1 MNYFDIFFLIIL
13 IYFTIRGLF
22 RGLINELM
30 ILVSIVIGFILAT
43 FYHDNLSSFLQ
54 NIFHD
59 INYSVLKIISFALIF
74 IVVTVV
80 ARILAKMLN
89 KIVTFT
95 FLQPV
100 NRIAGALFG
109 LGKGLFIIGLLF
121 AIIDLLPF
129 SDYLM
134 DKAGIN
140 NSILYEPLKSIIEGL
155 YNFLI
160 GLAPSDLNIEKQLMN
175 GVGKADSTAKQLFK

>member
-30 ILVSIVIGFILAT
+30 ILVSLVIGFILAT
-43 FYHDNLSSFLQ
+43 FYHDNLSIFLQ
-54 NIFHD
+54 KIFHD
-59 INYSVLKIISFALIF
+59 INFSVLKIISFALIF
-74 IVVTVV
+74 IVVTIV

-100 NRIAGALFG
+100 NRIAGAVFG
-109 LGKGLFIIGLLF
+109 LGKGLFIIGILF
-121 AIIDLLPF
+121 AVIDLVPF
-129 SDYLM
+129 SSYLM
-134 DKAGIN
+134 DKAGIE
-140 NSILYEPLKSIIEGL
+140 NSLLYAPIKSIIEGL
-155 YNFLI
+155 YNFI
-160 GLAPSDLNIEKQLMN
+160 MSLAPTDFNIEKQIMN
-175 GVGKADSTAKQLFK
+175 GMGKADSTAKRLFK

>member
-30 ILVSIVIGFILAT
+30 ILVSLVLGFILAT
-43 FYHDNLSSFLQ
+43 FYHDDLSVFLQ
-54 NIFHD
+54 TVFHD
-59 INYSVLKIISFALIF
+59 INYSVLRIISFALIF
-74 IVVTVV
+74 IVVSLV

-100 NRIAGALFG
+100 NRIAGAVFG
-109 LGKGLFIIGLLF
+109 LGKGLFILGILF
-121 AIIDLLPF
+121 AVIDLLPF
-129 SDYLM
+129 SSYLM
-134 DKAGIN
+134 DKAGIK
-140 NSILYEPLKSIIEGL
+140 NSILYAPIKSIIEGL
-155 YNFLI
+155 YNFI
-160 GLAPSDLNIEKQLMN
+160 MGIAPANLNIEEQLIK
-175 GVGKADSTAKQLFK
+175 GVGKADSTAKNLFK